1 MYSYKKHLFIFK
13 LFIGLFLVILTSCA
27 TTDLK
32 KMDRDFPPQIQTIDD
47 VKISVSYLNEKELR
61 EQFGKINNPFISPP
75 SALGL
80 NNIMTFHVQV
90 ENSSQSSISTYIQ
103 LNRIELQ
110 FAGKVFEPINR
121 FHLYNFW
128 ELKIKNNEDYFY
140 WSPSKVN
147 LIIKDN
153 VFPNSLSI
161 SPGEK
166 YTYLLTFMGRFPK
179 YGQAQL

>member
-110 FAGKVFEPINR
+110 YP
-121 FHLYNFW
+121 
-128 ELKIKNNEDYFY
+128 
-140 WSPSKVN
+140 
-147 LIIKDN
+147 
-153 VFPNSLSI
+153 
-161 SPGEK
+161 
-166 YTYLLTFMGRFPK
+166 
-179 YGQAQL
+179 